1 MLPVRVGLWRAASGF
16 RISYMYVGTMKD
28 LQLKP
33 FPVREAR
40 KNKEIVSQ
48 SEHFRQSITV

>member
-16 RISYMYVGTMKD
+16 RISYLYVGTMKD

-33 FPVREAR
+33 FPVLEAM